1 MDPMEPVPWEDVI
14 PVSGT
19 PGVELEPFV
28 ERHADDVRGDP
39 PADAVKT
46 VYDDWKAERFEETG
60 LSAQAAAFLIA
71 YLLEHRGAIEF
82 DGPMP
87 SPVDRRP
94 DPDRLRELV
103 HDEEKTLW
111 WIAIERGVHYSL
123 VTRWCYEADVPLLR
137 RNFTDETFER
147 IRDAGEESA

>member
-1 MDPMEPVPWEDVI
+1 MDPMDPIPWADVLPVT
-14 PVSGT
+14 GT
-19 PGVELEPFV
+19 PGVEVEPFV
-28 ERHADDVRGDP
+28 DRHADAVREDP
-39 PADAVKT
+39 PAVAVKT
-46 VYDDWKAERFEETG
+46 VYDDWKDERVAETD

-71 YLLEHRGAIEF
+71 YLLEHRGAVEF

-87 SPVDRRP
+87 SLVERRAT
-94 DPDRLRELV
+94 PDRLRELV

-111 WIAIERGVHYSL
+111 WIAVERGVHYAL

-147 IRDAGEESA
+147 IQERLAG